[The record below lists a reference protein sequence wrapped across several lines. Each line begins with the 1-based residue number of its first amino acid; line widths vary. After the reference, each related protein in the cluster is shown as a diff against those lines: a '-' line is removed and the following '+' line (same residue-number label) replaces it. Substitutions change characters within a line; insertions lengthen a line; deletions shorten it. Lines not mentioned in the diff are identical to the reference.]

1 MTRRIEIALSLTLVV
16 VFGWAAWEAT
26 HWSARASL
34 FPLAIAIP
42 AAVLAVLQ
50 TALSMRGAPS
60 APATDSELPPE
71 VRTRRMLEIAGWIAG
86 LVAGLAL
93 LGFLVTIPLVSFLY
107 LRLGAR
113 EGWLMSAAIAAGS
126 WAFVYGLF
134 DRALH
139 VPLPAGPLLRLLGL
153 G

>member
-1 MTRRIEIALSLTLVV
+1 MRRRIEIAFALTLAA

-26 HWSARASL
+26 HWSPRANL

-42 AAVLAVLQ
+42 ALALAVLQ
-50 TALSMRGAPS
+50 TALSVRGAAP
-60 APATDSELPPE
+60 APATEGDLAPE
-71 VRTRRMLEIAGWIAG
+71 VRARRMVEIGGWMAG

-93 LGFLVTIPLVSFLY
+93 IGFLATIPLVSFLY

-113 EGWLMSAAIAAGS
+113 EGWLISAAIAAGS

-139 VPLPAGPLLRLLGL
+139 VPLPPGPLLRLLGL